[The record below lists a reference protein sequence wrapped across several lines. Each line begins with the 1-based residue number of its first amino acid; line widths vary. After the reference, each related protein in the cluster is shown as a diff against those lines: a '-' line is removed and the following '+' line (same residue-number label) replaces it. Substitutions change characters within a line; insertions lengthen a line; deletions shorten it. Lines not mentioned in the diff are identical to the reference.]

1 MTEIEDLDVMRLV
14 LETWLPELG
23 MELPPDTCDKLC
35 DFGRAV
41 MEQNQVMNLTAIT
54 DPEQFAKL
62 HLLDSLTVLTCE
74 DLAGRTV
81 IDVGCG
87 AGFPGVPIAVACPE
101 AKVTLLDSLGK
112 RIHWLGEVLPRMGIP
127 AELVNARAEEEA
139 ARHRETYD
147 VAVSRAVARLN
158 VLLELLAPFVRI
170 GGTVLAMKGEHA
182 AEEVNEAESAA
193 KKLGLR
199 LEGIRTFRVS
209 GVNHVILVYR
219 KVAPTP
225 SGYPRRYSKIKQSPL

>member
-1 MTEIEDLDVMRLV
+1 MDCM
-14 LETWLPELG
+14 LETLNSGLPGLG
-23 MELPPDTCDKLC
+23 LALSDGQKETLC
-35 DFGRAV
+35 AFGRAV
-41 MEQNQVMNLTAIT
+41 IQQNQVMNLTAIT
-54 DPEQFAKL
+54 QPDQVAKL

-74 DLAGRTV
+74 NLAGRTV

-112 RIHWLGEVLPRMGIP
+112 RIHWLGEALPRMGIP

-139 ARHRETYD
+139 AKRRETYD